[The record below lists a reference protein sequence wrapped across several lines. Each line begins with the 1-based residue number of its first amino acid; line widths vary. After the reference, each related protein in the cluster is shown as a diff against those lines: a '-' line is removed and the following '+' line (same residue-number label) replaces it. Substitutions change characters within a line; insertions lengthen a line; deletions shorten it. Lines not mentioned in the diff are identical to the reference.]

1 MEDEDEEERGGEE
14 EAISTKEG
22 ETEEAEVTVTG
33 CQGSE
38 FDNFSSIPQD
48 DIFSGSD
55 KYSENRQGRVN
66 QEARG
71 AL

>member
-33 CQGSE
+33 CQESE

-48 DIFSGSD
+48 DI
-55 KYSENRQGRVN
+55 R
-66 QEARG
+66 
-71 AL
+71 